1 MKDELSHCHYIF
13 LRYYL
18 PLEPLLPPPENLDD
32 ELYEERLPLEYD
44 DREEL

>member
-1 MKDELSHCHYIF
+1 MNDELSHCHYIF

-18 PLEPLLPPPENLDD
+18 PLELLLPPPETLDD